1 MIDYSTQSDITALGD
16 AAPHLDVND
25 SSLLSIAR
33 SCRNLIEH
41 QSGVNAHKIPL
52 SRHKDFELRTVTEVL
67 QEAKRRGL
75 DLTTENPFEK
85 KIIGN
90 CQTISLLCLG
100 ILRELSIPARYRFC
114 LCEYF
119 EPNSYAEHIVLEYWC
134 SSDKKWKILDPTVT
148 HEIIEKKQTQS
159 FIDFEFD
166 NIPRIKSN
174 LFIDL
179 WKKYRRGDLD
189 LNAIHHHSYRKILGL
204 ERFVWRTLQDVLA
217 LHKVELFY
225 WDYFDF
231 KQYVN
236 EPQRVDEI
244 IENID
249 ESRKEMK
256 SINLD
261 FSGFINFHPYQREY
275 KSCQSL

>member
-16 AAPHLDVND
+16 ATPHLDVNRD
-25 SSLLSIAR
+25 SLLSIAK
-33 SCRNLIEH
+33 SCRNLVEH
-41 QSGVNAHKIPL
+41 QSGINAHKIPL
-52 SRHKDFELRTVTEVL
+52 FRHKDYELRTVTEVL

-75 DLTTENPFEK
+75 DLRIENPFEN

-90 CQTISLLCLG
+90 CQTISLVCLG
-100 ILRELSIPARYRFC
+100 IMRELSIPARYRFC

-119 EPNSYAEHIVLEYWC
+119 EPNSYAEHIVLEYWSA
-134 SSDKKWKILDPTVT
+134 SSHKWQILDPTVT
-148 HEIIEKKQTQS
+148 HEIIEKNQTQ
-159 FIDFEFD
+159 DFVDFAFD
-166 NIPRIKSN
+166 NIPRNKSN
-174 LFIDL
+174 LFTDL

-189 LNAIHHHSYRKILGL
+189 LDAIHHHSYRKVLGL

-236 EPQRVDEI
+236 EPQLVDEI
-244 IENID
+244 IESID
-249 ESRKEMK
+249 ESRKEMN
-256 SINLD
+256 SINLE
-261 FSGFINFHPYQREY
+261 FEGFLNFHPYQRDY
-275 KSCQSL
+275 K

>member
-16 AAPHLDVND
+16 ATPHLDVNRD
-25 SSLLSIAR
+25 SLLSIAK
-33 SCRNLIEH
+33 SCRNLVEH
-41 QSGVNAHKIPL
+41 QSGINAHKIPL
-52 SRHKDFELRTVTEVL
+52 FRHKDYELRTVTEVL

-75 DLTTENPFEK
+75 DLRIENPFEN

-90 CQTISLLCLG
+90 CQTISLVCLG
-100 ILRELSIPARYRFC
+100 IMRELSIPARYRFC

-119 EPNSYAEHIVLEYWC
+119 EPNSYAEHIVLEYWSA
-134 SSDKKWKILDPTVT
+134 SSHKWQILDPTVT
-148 HEIIEKKQTQS
+148 HEIIEKNQTQ
-159 FIDFEFD
+159 DFVDFAFD
-166 NIPRIKSN
+166 NIPRNKSN
-174 LFIDL
+174 LFTDL

-189 LNAIHHHSYRKILGL
+189 LDAIHHHSYRKILGL

-236 EPQRVDEI
+236 EPQLVDEI
-244 IENID
+244 IESID
-249 ESRKEMK
+249 ESRKEMN
-256 SINLD
+256 SINLE
-261 FSGFINFHPYQREY
+261 FEGFLNFHPYQRDY
-275 KSCQSL
+275 K

>member
-16 AAPHLDVND
+16 ATPHLDVNRD
-25 SSLLSIAR
+25 SLLSIAK
-33 SCRNLIEH
+33 SCRNLVEH
-41 QSGVNAHKIPL
+41 QSGINAHKIPL
-52 SRHKDFELRTVTEVL
+52 FRHKDYELRTVTEVL

-75 DLTTENPFEK
+75 DLRIENPFEN

-90 CQTISLLCLG
+90 CQTISLVCLG
-100 ILRELSIPARYRFC
+100 IMRELSIPARYRFC

-119 EPNSYAEHIVLEYWC
+119 EPNSYAEHIVLEYWSA
-134 SSDKKWKILDPTVT
+134 SSHKWQILDPTVT
-148 HEIIEKKQTQS
+148 HEIIEKNQTQ
-159 FIDFEFD
+159 DFVDFTFD
-166 NIPRIKSN
+166 NIPKNKSN
-174 LFIDL
+174 LFTDL

-189 LNAIHHHSYRKILGL
+189 LDAIHHHSYRKILGL

-236 EPQRVDEI
+236 EPQLVDEI
-244 IENID
+244 IESID
-249 ESRKEMK
+249 ESRKEMN
-256 SINLD
+256 SINLE
-261 FSGFINFHPYQREY
+261 FEGFLNFHPYQRDY
-275 KSCQSL
+275 K

>member
-16 AAPHLDVND
+16 AASHLDVD
-25 SSLLSIAR
+25 GDSLLSIAQR
-33 SCRNLIEH
+33 CRNLVEH

-52 SRHKDFELRTVTEVL
+52 FRHKDYELRTVTEVL

-75 DLTTENPFEK
+75 DSRIENPFEK

-100 ILRELSIPARYRFC
+100 IMRELSIPARYRFC

-134 SSDKKWKILDPTVT
+134 ASNEKWQILDPTVT
-148 HEIIEKKQTQS
+148 HEIVEKNQTQP
-159 FIDFEFD
+159 FVDFEFD
-166 NIPRIKSN
+166 NIPRNKSN
-174 LFIDL
+174 LFTDL
-179 WKKYRRGDLD
+179 WKKYRCGDLD
-189 LNAIHHHSYRKILGL
+189 LDAIHHRSYRKILGL

-236 EPQRVDEI
+236 EPQLVDEI
-244 IENID
+244 IESID
-249 ESRKEMK
+249 ESQKEMN
-256 SINLD
+256 SINLE
-261 FSGFINFHPYQREY
+261 FEGFINFHPYQRDY
-275 KSCQSL
+275 K

>member
-1 MIDYSTQSDITALGD
+1 MIDYSIQSDITALGD
-16 AAPHLDVND
+16 AASYDVNN
-25 SSLLSIAR
+25 SSLLRIAE

-41 QSGVNAHKIPL
+41 QSGVNAHQIPL
-52 SRHKDFELRTVTEVL
+52 SRHKDFELRTVTEIQ

-75 DLTTENPFEK
+75 VLAAENPFEK

-100 ILRELSIPARYRFC
+100 IMRALSIPARYRFC

-119 EPNSYAEHIVLEYWC
+119 EPNSYAEHIVIEYWC
-134 SSDKKWKILDPTVT
+134 TSGQKWKILDPTVT
-148 HEIIEKKQTQS
+148 QEIIEKNQTQS
-159 FIDFEFD
+159 FVDFEFD

-174 LFIDL
+174 LFTDL
-179 WKKYRRGDLD
+179 WKKYRRGDIDLD
-189 LNAIHHHSYRKILGL
+189 VIHHHSYRKVIGM
-204 ERFVWRTLQDVLA
+204 ERLVWRTLQDVLA

-244 IENID
+244 VENID
-249 ESRKEMK
+249 ESRKEMN

-261 FSGFINFHPYQREY
+261 FSGFINLHPYQRDY
-275 KSCQSL
+275 KPCQSL